1 MPPAAKRTKA
11 VLQFMRGRLIRLAR
25 RSAGVE
31 EDSSPSPTQP
41 PRTDDNPFAPLF
53 DVLESF
59 NADLK
64 DLRARHLRFHSRLM
78 HLEDDLEDAESRNPE
93 QSHRPDR
100 DPMGPVFDALDAFA
114 GELCGFAARLAQF
127 EDTGSYGRP
136 GMRTLVICP
145 RTCPAAVHAVQS
157 RPPGEAVQD
166 A

>member
-1 MPPAAKRTKA
+1 MPPAAKGPKA

-25 RSAGVE
+25 RSAPLE
-31 EDSSPSPTQP
+31 KNSSPSPTQP
-41 PRTDDNPFAPLF
+41 HRTDENPFAPLF

-59 NADLK
+59 NADLNV
-64 DLRARHLRFHSRLM
+64 LTARHLRFDSRLM
-78 HLEDDLEDAESRNPE
+78 HLEAADSSDPA

-100 DPMGPVFDALDAFA
+100 DPMGPVFDALENIAS
-114 GELCGFAARLAQF
+114 ELCGFAARLTQL

-145 RTCPAAVHAVQS
+145 KTCPAPVHAVRGQQA
-157 RPPGEAVQD
+157 GKAVDD

>member
-1 MPPAAKRTKA
+1 MPPAAKGPKA

-25 RSAGVE
+25 RSAHVE
-31 EDSSPSPTQP
+31 EDSSPNPTQP

-59 NADLK
+59 DADLK
-64 DLRARHLRFHSRLM
+64 DLRAKHLRFHSRLI
-78 HLEDDLEDAESRNPE
+78 HLEDAESSDPE

-100 DPMGPVFDALDAFA
+100 DPMGPVFDALEAVA
-114 GELCGFAARLAQF
+114 GELCGFAARLTQL

-145 RTCPAAVHAVQS
+145 RTCRAAVHAVQS